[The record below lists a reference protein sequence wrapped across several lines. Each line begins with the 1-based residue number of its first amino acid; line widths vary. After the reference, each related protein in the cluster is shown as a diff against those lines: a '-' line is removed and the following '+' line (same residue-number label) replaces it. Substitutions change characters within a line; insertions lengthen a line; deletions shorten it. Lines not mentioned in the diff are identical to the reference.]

1 MRRGGFRK
9 KFFLY
14 KWIQKGMKGI
24 GSLFVYRSPEKR
36 IITDPQLE
44 EIYRGKSKK
53 ELAKMAGCSHTNS
66 KSWMIRRI
74 LNS

>member
-1 MRRGGFRK
+1 
-9 KFFLY
+9 
-14 KWIQKGMKGI
+14 MKGI

-44 EIYRGKSKK
+44 EIYRSKSKR
-53 ELAKMAGCSHTNS
+53 ELAKIAGCSHTNS

>member
-1 MRRGGFRK
+1 
-9 KFFLY
+9 
-14 KWIQKGMKGI
+14 MKGI

-36 IITDPQLE
+36 IISDPQLE

>member
-1 MRRGGFRK
+1 MRRGSFKK
-9 KFFLY
+9 KFFLF
-14 KWIQKGMKGI
+14 KRARKLMKGI

-44 EIYRGKSKK
+44 EIYRGKSKR

>member
-1 MRRGGFRK
+1 MRRGSFKK
-9 KFFLY
+9 KFFLF
-14 KWIQKGMKGI
+14 KWARKLMKGI
-24 GSLFVYRSPEKR
+24 GSLFVYKSPEKR

-44 EIYRGKSKK
+44 EIYRSKSKK

>member
-1 MRRGGFRK
+1 MRKGSFKK
-9 KFFLY
+9 KFFLF
-14 KWIQKGMKGI
+14 KWVRKLMTGI
-24 GSLFVYRSPEKR
+24 GSLFVYKSPEKR

-44 EIYRGKSKK
+44 EIYSKK

>member
-1 MRRGGFRK
+1 MRKGSFKK
-9 KFFLY
+9 KFFLF
-14 KWIQKGMKGI
+14 KWVRKLTKGI

-44 EIYRGKSKK
+44 EIYRGKSKR
-53 ELAKMAGCSHTNS
+53 ELAKIAGCSHTNS